1 VQQVDQAVDAG
12 ARFIVSPGMSDGV
25 IDRCR
30 DAGLPVLPGV
40 ATATE
45 IMRALD
51 AGLDLVKF
59 FPAGLLGGPAGVRS
73 LAAPFPAMRFVP
85 TGGIGPLELADYL
98 RVPAVLAVGGSW
110 MVAPDLVEAG
120 RFDEVE
126 RLTRAAVTA
135 AAEVHQ

>member
-1 VQQVDQAVDAG
+1 
-12 ARFIVSPGMSDGV
+12 
-25 IDRCR
+25 
-30 DAGLPVLPGV
+30 
-40 ATATE
+40 
-45 IMRALD
+45 MRALD